1 LKLTEG
7 RLYALSAYGKVYALA
22 TDAEKQNV
30 PAKGFTRNSWWWF
43 LGKDETVDFVEITP
57 KEALTWGEKC
67 EIFDLYKKNT
77 EVCS

>member
-22 TDAEKQNV
+22 TDAEKQNA
-30 PAKGFTRNSWWWF
+30 PAKGFTRNSWWGVGWL

-67 EIFDLYKKNT
+67 EIFDLLQEGY
-77 EVCS
+77 